1 MNLKMPRHRLTSS
14 LFAELCSGP
23 ATGRLMKDLRV
34 TQLSHRKL
42 LLASLAEAAVNDAS
56 AEGLASSFEKAWDV
70 LAAAERSDA
79 SVVEELLLH
88 PSVGVWLARALRAA
102 AASRLCRADVGYLS
116 SMAVAAAVRCRIS
129 CALEIPVVHGAVT
142 LPTVGQVVLVEDST
156 VDAVEV
162 AVSAVGEVALR
173 GGAGHPQAGRS
184 WSNDAF
190 RLEPVK
196 VLECR
201 RDGVRLRTEL
211 DDRGPYREFTDPI
224 PPRPLG
230 LHERGEW
237 EKQIGDAWSLLVEE
251 YRGFAEEL
259 SEGVSAIVPFGA
271 GTSVAGASSSV
282 AYGAIAVS
290 RKKSAFELAEAL
302 IHEMQHSKLNA
313 LFDFAEL
320 CVPGTENLGYA
331 PWRDD
336 PRPTGGLLHGVFAF
350 TTAVE
355 FWRRR
360 RDTDGPARRAADFH
374 YGYRRWQ
381 VRQTLESL
389 AGAADLTDLGRRF
402 VELVSER
409 LDLVEHD
416 DVSGTVLDAIGKMT
430 REHRAFW
437 RAQHL
442 RPDPGWVTGLAEAWA
457 AGDVATT
464 RPQPLSEVIPCQ
476 RSIPPSP
483 RVGMLKALLLD
494 GADPAEHGGAS
505 SADLAYVRGD
515 LEAAHGSY
523 EEQVRSNPADDRAWL
538 AFGLAGVGGEGGNAL
553 VRSPETV
560 LAVRDRLLAGG
571 VPIDQPLKLVTW
583 LDPALR

>member
-1 MNLKMPRHRLTSS
+1 
-14 LFAELCSGP
+14 
-23 ATGRLMKDLRV
+23 MKDLRI

-42 LLASLAEAAVNDAS
+42 LLASLAESAVNDAGVD
-56 AEGLASSFEKAWDV
+56 GLASSFEKAWDV

-79 SVVEELLLH
+79 SAVEELLLH

-102 AASRLCRADVGYLS
+102 AANRLCRADIGYLS
-116 SMAVAAAVRCRIS
+116 SMAVAAAVRCRIA

-142 LPTVGQVVLVEDST
+142 LPTVGQVALIEDSALE
-156 VDAVEV
+156 AVEV
-162 AVSAVGEVALR
+162 GVSAAGEVTFQ
-173 GGAGHPQAGRS
+173 GGAGYRPAGHLR
-184 WSNDAF
+184 WNDAL
-190 RLEPVK
+190 RIEPLNMV
-196 VLECR
+196 ECGR
-201 RDGVRLRTEL
+201 AGVRLRIEL

-224 PPRPLG
+224 PPCPLG
-230 LHERGEW
+230 PVERRAW
-237 EKQIGDAWSLLVEE
+237 EKQIGDAWGLLVEG

-259 SEGVSAIVPFGA
+259 SAGVSAIVPFGV
-271 GTSVAGASSSV
+271 GSSVAGASSSV
-282 AYGAIAVS
+282 AYGSIAVS

-320 CVPGTENLGYA
+320 CAPGAQNLGYA

-336 PRPTGGLLHGVFAF
+336 PRPTSGLLHGVFAF

-355 FWRRR
+355 FWRGQREA
-360 RDTDGPARRAADFH
+360 DGPARGAADFH
-374 YGYRRWQ
+374 YVYRRWQ
-381 VRQTLESL
+381 VRHTLESL
-389 AGAADLTDLGRRF
+389 VEAVDLTDLGRRF
-402 VELVSER
+402 VGLVSER

-416 DVSGTVLDAIGKMT
+416 DVPAEVLDAVGKMV

-442 RPDPGWVTGLAEAWA
+442 RPDPGWVTGLVDAWA
-457 AGDVATT
+457 AGDVAAA
-464 RPQPLSEVIPCQ
+464 RPQPLPDVVPCQ

-494 GADPAEHGGAS
+494 GADPADHHGAS
-505 SADLAYVRGD
+505 GADLAYVTGD
-515 LEAAHGSY
+515 LEAAHASY

-538 AFGLAGVGGEGGNAL
+538 ALGLAGVGGEGGNAM

-560 LAVRDRLLAGG
+560 LAVRDRLLAGRM
-571 VPIDQPLKLVTW
+571 PIDEPLKLLTW
-583 LDPALR
+583 LETVLV